1 MNNLIDISLA
11 EQNYSLSEAKRWSLN
26 LTSHAVNSNES
37 EKFSIEIRFG
47 KQNENLISKS
57 LERQKLREQL
67 RNKLAHS
74 LYQSETVHIKYD
86 ITIERNI

>member
-57 LERQKLREQL
+57 LEWQKLREQL

-74 LYQSETVHIKYD
+74 LHRSETVHIKYD